1 MGRLFQFQT
10 ASRLT
15 PGVAGTHEAAYI
27 FPDSFQ
33 LNPGIYDIIEH
44 GAAFPVPDTSRL
56 SPGVTVEH
64 LFPDCFQLNP
74 GIDGAVLPPPDSF
87 ESGINVEHGPAFP
100 VPDTSRLTPGVTVEH
115 LFPDCFQ
122 LNPGIDGAVLPPSD
136 SFELNPGINV
146 DHGPAFPV
154 PDTSRLTPGVT
165 VKHRIDMEH
174 GAALPV
180 LPDSFQTDGVVF
192 AFAAYYRNSNPVRFQ
207 LWRPVESTDTGDV
220 QTAAPASSSTSETTM
235 RLLGQLTITPSVQDS
250 RETVCTST

>member
-44 GAAFPVPDTSRL
+44 GA
-56 SPGVTVEH
+56 
-64 LFPDCFQLNP
+64 
-74 GIDGAVLPPPDSF
+74 
-87 ESGINVEHGPAFP
+87 
-100 VPDTSRLTPGVTVEH
+100 
-115 LFPDCFQ
+115 
-122 LNPGIDGAVLPPSD
+122 
-136 SFELNPGINV
+136 
-146 DHGPAFPV
+146 AFPV